1 MEWSRYQ
8 LNQQELEV
16 QQVMRVNREEGVY
29 PSYYPCAD
37 FMRSAGILEDVRS
50 LISRAGLS
58 DFVEGEPRQYA
69 KLTMSFVQD
78 FKFNWSRSNPTV
90 QYKIYNKAVNLPF
103 SDFCAAIR
111 VPQWGSCEKIR
122 GSPQELLSL
131 FKMICYG
138 RSFSE
143 DSGKITSIQL
153 PAIRYFAYFITKCVL
168 ARKIGGKLSIPD
180 LAFLAAALQGS
191 RTYNLGALIAYRLAT
206 NREKGG
212 ICGGLIASRLLAF
225 HNVEP
230 HHFDIPF
237 SIEKLDI
244 ASMIKHEFVSDSSN
258 LGNLF
263 YKMTFYKKVWRIT
276 KKTEKLVRLPAPVLS
291 NLDSREDWSV
301 TEGALDAHIEG
312 GGHHARDDTEV
323 EEHLDSSS
331 DAASSSHQHVGHVE
345 PPRFSSAQEL
355 YYDYAMNY
363 PPARNSD
370 PRWG

>member
-1 MEWSRYQ
+1 MEWNRYH

-16 QQVMRVNREEGVY
+16 QQVMIVNREEGVY

-37 FMRSAGILEDVRS
+37 FMRSAGILEDVQT

-58 DFVEGEPRQYA
+58 DFVEGEPRQYV

-103 SDFCAAIR
+103 SAFCAAIR
-111 VPQWGSCEKIR
+111 VLQWGSCEKIK
-122 GSPQELLSL
+122 GSPQELSDLY
-131 FKMICYG
+131 KMICDG
-138 RSFSE
+138 RSFSGE
-143 DSGKITSIQL
+143 SGKITSIQL

-168 ARKIGGKLSIPD
+168 AKKIGGKLSIPD
-180 LAFLAAALQGS
+180 LAFLAAALQNS
-191 RTYNLGALIAYRLAT
+191 RSYNLGALIAYRLAT

-237 SIEKLDI
+237 PIEKLDI
-244 ASMIKHEFVSDSSN
+244 ASMIKHEFVSDSSS
-258 LGNLF
+258 LGNL
-263 YKMTFYKKVWRIT
+263 YYRMIFYKKVWRIT

-291 NLDSREDWSV
+291 NLDSRGDWSV
-301 TEGALDAHIEG
+301 TEGALDAHIER
-312 GGHHARDDTEV
+312 GGHHARDDIEV

-331 DAASSSHQHVGHVE
+331 DAASSSHQHGGYAE

-355 YYDYAMNY
+355 YYDYSMDY
-363 PPARNSD
+363 PPARNND